1 MPLLQHEDTTLP
13 MNPQLHHLLFTELR
27 VTDIQGCKA
36 ALSDPDT
43 LTYDQ
48 VLLDPDIEE

>member
-1 MPLLQHEDTTLP
+1 MTQPGLIKKIIEATG
-13 MNPQLHHLLFTELR
+13 M
-27 VTDIQGCKA
+27 TDSQACKA

-48 VLLDPDIEE
+48 VL